1 MEENRNEINGGN
13 GADAPRT
20 YGEES
25 QMYASGQPAYN
36 QQSNYGQPSYSQQ
49 PNYGQWGYPGG
60 YSTQPEHGPV
70 TDVFCYIL
78 IALLLLRAIF
88 TFFTTATSFAALDY
102 ESIQNGTYMWE
113 IANNTSM
120 LFALLNNLTFVA
132 TIVLFLFDILKIYKQ
147 NYKITGLIL
156 FAIFLNPGYYIWRA
170 HVLGRKKAF
179 PIVYTIIYSL
189 LLILSMAYAF
199 YMSFQMVFEMM
210 KTY

>member
-1 MEENRNEINGGN
+1 
-13 GADAPRT
+13 
-20 YGEES
+20 
-25 QMYASGQPAYN
+25 
-36 QQSNYGQPSYSQQ
+36 
-49 PNYGQWGYPGG
+49 
-60 YSTQPEHGPV
+60 
-70 TDVFCYIL
+70 
-78 IALLLLRAIF
+78 
-88 TFFTTATSFAALDY
+88 
-102 ESIQNGTYMWE
+102 MWE